1 MGNGMRLAG
10 AVVVL
15 LLSSVGPGF
24 AAQGGMSGPAEKPSI
39 FALPHSL
46 TGEVVAVNQGTSVL
60 TVRTAERTLS
70 LKADVDT
77 APQLGSLKAGDRVTV
92 SYKNSKGEMVAIK
105 IVPA

>member
-1 MGNGMRLAG
+1 MSNGKRLAG
-10 AVVVL
+10 AALVV
-15 LLSSVGPGF
+15 LSSVAPGF
-24 AAQGGMSGPAEKPSI
+24 AAQGTMSGPAEKPSI

-60 TVRTAERTLS
+60 TVRTAERTVS

-77 APQLGSLKAGDRVTV
+77 APQLGTLKAGDRVTV
-92 SYKNSKGEMVAIK
+92 SYKNSKGEMVATR